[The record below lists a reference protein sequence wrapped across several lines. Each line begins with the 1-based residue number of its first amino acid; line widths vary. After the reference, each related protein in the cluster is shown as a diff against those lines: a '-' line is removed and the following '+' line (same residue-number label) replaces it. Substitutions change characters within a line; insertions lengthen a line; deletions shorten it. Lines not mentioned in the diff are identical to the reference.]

1 MQTVQVN
8 LGENS
13 YPILLGEHILSQLGV
28 NLKRL
33 VEEGIIGGKV
43 LLVTN
48 PTVNKLFGQPVIQGL
63 QESGFT
69 VTTVEIPDGEEYKT
83 QETAALV
90 YDVAFDAQLDRRSVV
105 VAMGGG
111 VVGDLAGFV
120 AATYMRGVNLVQV
133 PTTLLAQVDSSV
145 GGKVAVNHPKGKNI
159 IGAFY
164 QPKLVFI
171 DIATLQSL
179 PQREIQTGLAEVIK
193 YGVIWDQEF
202 FQYLVDNTEA
212 IKSLSTQQLLH
223 LVQTSCAIKA
233 RVVEMDEKE
242 ANLRAILNFGHTFGH
257 ALEALTNYK
266 VYRHGEAVA
275 IGMVSASRVAV
286 AMGLMKPSAR
296 DAIEGLLKTF
306 GLPTSFR
313 DLQVEDIM
321 EKMLYDKKAQA
332 GRVNF
337 IIPEAIG
344 QVRITSEVP
353 PEIIRQVLKEQCLRN
368 GIKGQSP
375 AISCK

>member
-8 LGENS
+8 LAENS
-13 YPILLGEHILSQLGV
+13 YPILLGEHILPQLGV
-28 NLKRL
+28 NLKGL
-33 VEEGIIGGKV
+33 ASQGTIGNNV

-48 PTVNKLFGQPVIQGL
+48 PTVNHLFGQAVSTGL
-63 QESGFT
+63 REAGFT

-83 QETAALV
+83 METAAQV
-90 YDVAFDAQLDRRSVV
+90 YDAAFDAQLDRKSVV
-105 VAMGGG
+105 VALGGG

-120 AATYMRGVNLVQV
+120 ASTFMRGVNLVQV

-159 IGAFY
+159 IGSFY

-171 DIATLQSL
+171 DIATLRSL

-193 YGVIWDQEF
+193 YGVIWDQKF

-212 IKSLSTQQLLH
+212 IKNLTTQHLLH
-223 LVQTSCAIKA
+223 LVQTSCTIKA
-233 RVVEMDEKE
+233 RVVELDEKE

-266 VYRHGEAVA
+266 LYRHGEAVA
-275 IGMVSASRVAV
+275 IGMVSASRIAT
-286 AMGLMKPSAR
+286 AIALLESGAK
-296 DAIEGLLKTF
+296 DAIEELIKAF
-306 GLPTSFR
+306 GLPTDFR
-313 DLQVEDIM
+313 DLQVDEIM
-321 EKMLYDKKAQA
+321 DKMLYDKKTQA

-337 IIPEAIG
+337 IIPETIG
-344 QVRITSEVP
+344 KVRITSDVP
-353 PEIIRQVLKEQCLRN
+353 QEIIRQVLIEQ
-368 GIKGQSP
+368 GGK
-375 AISCK
+375 